1 MHQIIGPTE
10 IEIIKDLCTPP
21 DARIGQ
27 LFRYELRDLRK
38 KTGLHCQILR
48 GEFEVTVR
56 TD

>member
-10 IEIIKDLCTPP
+10 IERIKDLCTPP
-21 DARIGQ
+21 DARIGK

-38 KTGLHCQILR
+38 KIGLHCQILR

-56 TD
+56 KD